1 MIEAIRGEVYKVAE
15 DGIIVE
21 TKSGVSYKVFMSGR
35 CKGDISPKESI
46 FLLTHHSIKENS
58 EELYGFKNESDK
70 QFFQKMIAVKGVGEK
85 TVMGMLDV
93 KSSQEIQK
101 YILEEDITGLCK
113 LPKIGKKSAQTIVIA
128 LKDKISQL
136 DVNISDIESKTRV
149 EKIVDSTVVALV
161 GLGIK
166 RNLALELAEKN
177 AEDHDSVQTLIQ
189 KCLLSNKE
197 QE

>member
-1 MIEAIRGEVYKVAE
+1 MIEAIRGEVYKVTE

-21 TKSGVSYKVFMSGR
+21 TKSGVSYKVFMSDR
-35 CKGDISPKESI
+35 CMGDVSPKKEI
-46 FLLTHHSIKENS
+46 FLLTHHAIKENS
-58 EELYGFKNESDK
+58 EELYGFRNESDK
-70 QFFQKMIAVKGVGEK
+70 LFFQKMIAVKGVGEK
-85 TVMGMLDV
+85 TVMGMLNT

-101 YILEEDITGLCK
+101 SILEEDITELCK

-136 DVNISDIESKTRV
+136 DVNLSNAENKTRV
-149 EKIVDSTVVALV
+149 EKIIESTVAALI
-161 GLGIK
+161 GLGVKKNI
-166 RNLALELAEKN
+166 AIELAEKN

-197 QE
+197 VA